1 MTPFTSILCAVDFSE
16 HSRQAV
22 LTAASLASRHHVP
35 LRLIHVI
42 EMLLAEAA
50 AAAYDEQQ
58 LRAAAAAEIE
68 SFSAAVC
75 TAAGLVVER
84 IPEVRIGR
92 PDREILEAAED
103 HDAGV
108 IVLGTHGLGG
118 FRKLFFGSVT
128 ERVLRKATC
137 PVLAVPLDERRHEP
151 GPYLV
156 REVLAAL
163 ELDETALPLALA
175 AQHFATAVGAS
186 LTLVHAVCPVHAA
199 GPWTAAFDDGCP
211 ARIER
216 ARSSL
221 ELIAQVIEPQRPPAV
236 VVRRGT
242 PAEEVADVAASRTDL
257 MIVVGLGG
265 GWMLHRPGS
274 TAYRV
279 FCLATA
285 PVLALPPEAIAT
297 LSSMKPAVASS
308 ISEPS

>member
-1 MTPFTSILCAVDFSE
+1 MRPPRPRS
-16 HSRQAV
+16 
-22 LTAASLASRHHVP
+22 
-35 LRLIHVI
+35 
-42 EMLLAEAA
+42 
-50 AAAYDEQQ
+50 
-58 LRAAAAAEIE
+58 E
-68 SFSAAVC
+68 SFAAAVC
-75 TAAGLVVER
+75 TAAGLTVER

-92 PDREILEAAED
+92 PDREILEACED
-103 HDAGV
+103 HDAGL

-128 ERVLRKATC
+128 ERILRKATS
-137 PVLAVPLDERRHEP
+137 PVLAVPLDERRHAP
-151 GPYLV
+151 APYV
-156 REVLAAL
+156 IREVVAAL
-163 ELDETALPLALA
+163 ELDETALPMALA
-175 AQHFATAVGAS
+175 AQHFATAVGAN

-221 ELIAQVIEPQRPPAV
+221 ELIAQVIEPQRPPTII
-236 VVRRGT
+236 VRRGT
-242 PAEEVADVAASRTDL
+242 PAEEVADVAASMTDL

-265 GWMLHRPGS
+265 SWMLHRPGS

-297 LSSMKPAVASS
+297 LSSMKVAVSASVN
-308 ISEPS
+308 